1 MKRLV
6 KLSLAMTVA
15 AAQAHAVEPPGSEL
29 WFFGG
34 LQGGLSNLS
43 GTNAVE
49 AAKGGYNLGIK
60 GLASKYTPNWVF
72 DAGLGWFHDN
82 QSASQGASSVKVKT
96 NAGFTDLGARRRLGD
111 GGWQLGPV
119 VQILFGPDVNLSEA
133 TAPGTETHLAALGG
147 VKISKD
153 FLMSSTIARI
163 GAQVVTDLTIANRQV
178 TWFQIDFQLGL
189 PTRSREAPAPAPA
202 PEPTPEPVVELPV
215 PPMVAKEEV
224 IFPAR
229 VTHKQEVEI
238 TLNDVF
244 FHFDTA
250 SAKLH
255 PPSVR
260 KLKKLALYLLKN
272 NDAWKSMR
280 VDGHTDRRG
289 TLAYN
294 TRLSKRRARA
304 VAQQLTRG
312 GLDDEKMKVQGFGP
326 TRPVDPAR
334 NHVAYQKNR
343 RVEVILEGVTD
354 PAKLAREINQL
365 AE

>member
-1 MKRLV
+1 MRRNL
-6 KLSLAMTVA
+6 LLTLAMLA
-15 AAQAHAVEPPGSEL
+15 AAADARAVERPESEL

-34 LQGGLSNLS
+34 IQGGLSNLG

-49 AAKGGYNLGIK
+49 AAKSGWNLGIK

-72 DAGLGWFHDN
+72 DAGLGWFYD
-82 QSASQGASSVKVKT
+82 SQGASQGTSSVRVKT
-96 NAGFTDLGARRRLGD
+96 SAGFADLGARRRLGES
-111 GGWQLGPV
+111 GWQLGPV
-119 VQILFGPDVNLSEA
+119 VQIFFGPDVNLSEA
-133 TAPGTETHLAALGG
+133 TAAGTETHLAAVGG
-147 VKISKD
+147 VRVEKD
-153 FLMSSTIARI
+153 ILMSSTIARI

-178 TWFQIDFQLGL
+178 TWFQLDFQLGL
-189 PTRSREAPAPAPA
+189 PTRGREAAPAPA
-202 PEPTPEPVVELPV
+202 PEPAPDPVVELPV
-215 PPMVAKEEV
+215 PPVVAREET
-224 IFPAR
+224 IFPTR
-229 VTHKQEVEI
+229 VTTAREVEI

-255 PPSVR
+255 PPAVK

-272 NDAWKSMR
+272 NDTWKSLR

-304 VAQQLTRG
+304 VSQQLIKG
-312 GLDDEKMKVQGFGP
+312 GLDGDKMKVQGFGP

-354 PAKLAREINQL
+354 PAKLAQEINQL